1 MMDEQRECSRGG
13 TSAVAEVG
21 GKVIIADIRSRG
33 ANYIRPRSYLA

>member
-33 ANYIRPRSYLA
+33 AN